1 MTLSLVLPL
10 SSRTLPIISRDQ
22 AIGANYYGEQI
33 MMNLNSIDD
42 NDTGSEIPEWTF
54 DPEEGE
60 VLASSTD
67 DSEDEHLA
75 EETAH
80 VEKVVECL
88 REGGESLSVSDISEH
103 TDLTEREV
111 RRALR
116 YLMTDG
122 TMETR
127 EVFEDE
133 NVFGAYFWAEPLLD
147 RLAI

>member
-1 MTLSLVLPL
+1 
-10 SSRTLPIISRDQ
+10 
-22 AIGANYYGEQI
+22 

-67 DSEDEHLA
+67 DSDDEALEAKTKNVETDEPDLEA
-75 EETAH
+75 ETKNVET
-80 VEKVVECL
+80 VIKCL
-88 REGGESLSVSDISEH
+88 RDAGDSLSVSDISED
-103 TDLTEREV
+103 TELTEREV
-111 RRALR
+111 QRALR
-116 YLMTDG
+116 YLVTDG